1 MLTSALAPRLNRF
14 WTDEDGA
21 ITVDWVMVTAGV
33 VALSIAVLNLVGD
46 SSMELTN
53 KVSTEMS
60 TATVSSYTTN

>member
-1 MLTSALAPRLNRF
+1 MFKTAFKPRLNRF

-21 ITVDWVMVTAGV
+21 VTVDWVMVTAGV

-46 SSMELTN
+46 SSMELTK

-60 TATVSSYTTN
+60 TAAVASYTTN

>member
-1 MLTSALAPRLNRF
+1 MYINAFKPRLNRF
-14 WTDEDGA
+14 WNDEDGA

-60 TATVSSYTTN
+60 TAGVTSYTVN

>member
-1 MLTSALAPRLNRF
+1 MLISTLKTRLARL

-21 ITVDWVMVTAGV
+21 VTVDWVMVTAGV

-46 SSMELTN
+46 SSMTLTK

-60 TATVSSYTTN
+60 TTAVATYEVK